1 MIQVNNSPHL
11 HKFDTYSYMTSIDNQ
26 CELKRTNTTPSH
38 DMSQPD
44 ALQQAV
50 RLWIQYLQSVINC
63 NTLWLTGWEGWGLI
77 VEYSYPCD
85 IILPYIIH
93 LILQQLHMRKKSP
106 IGRSFA
112 ISKKINKSES
122 HCVLYAIYIDWSW
135 FQVLR
140 KSMAFITW
148 NCWQCVSLDMDFM
161 GGLNTINMCDTSSL
175 GNGCVPQ
182 NRHHNR
188 IIILLVQMRWSHVMW
203 LDIWNVENTSWGS
216 DWQAKWIQI
225 KWIMIQVNNSH
236 HIIIFIYDFNR

>member
-1 MIQVNNSPHL
+1 
-11 HKFDTYSYMTSIDNQ
+11 MTSIDNQ

-50 RLWIQYLQSVINC
+50 RLWVQYLQSVINC

-112 ISKKINKSES
+112 ISKTFNKSES
-122 HCVLYAIYIDWSW
+122 HCVLHAIFLNGVYPLKWCLSLEIVDNLYHLMWISW
-135 FQVLR
+135 EDSTPF
-140 KSMAFITW
+140 
-148 NCWQCVSLDMDFM
+148 
-161 GGLNTINMCDTSSL
+161 
-175 GNGCVPQ
+175 
-182 NRHHNR
+182 
-188 IIILLVQMRWSHVMW
+188 VQYK
-203 LDIWNVENTSWGS
+203 LFGE
-216 DWQAKWIQI
+216 
-225 KWIMIQVNNSH
+225 
-236 HIIIFIYDFNR
+236 